1 MSQIGLVMEIRKML
15 KLSNEITTYQSMWG
29 AGKHYSERIF
39 R

>member
-29 AGKHYSERIF
+29 AGKYYSERIF